1 MIPSP
6 ASAETAE
13 RADIVVLGIGNL
25 LLGDE
30 GAGVHAL
37 RRLEQDCRHEDV
49 RFVDGGTLGFAIAG
63 LIEASPALIVL
74 DAAQMSAPA
83 GTVTLFEGAEMDAF
97 VGSNRKRSVHEV
109 GLLDLLAVAALGD
122 RLPARRALIGIQPD
136 RIDWAD
142 VPTPVVASA
151 IPRACWIA
159 QQLIERWHA

>member
-1 MIPSP
+1 MHRPHVMSFRLAVAALFWAVLFAAHP
-6 ASAETAE
+6 AQS
-13 RADIVVLGIGNL
+13 
-25 LLGDE
+25 
-30 GAGVHAL
+30 
-37 RRLEQDCRHEDV
+37 Q
-49 RFVDGGTLGFAIAG
+49 
-63 LIEASPALIVL
+63 PAR
-74 DAAQMSAPA
+74 
-83 GTVTLFEGAEMDAF
+83 VTLFEGAEMDAF